1 LNVFTMPYQ
10 LSGGG
15 FTRTLFSYFGLQ
27 FTLWLGNVVPP
38 EIRRTAFCP
47 SQMNRLRRFGGL
59 AAFF

>member
-1 LNVFTMPYQ
+1 MPYQ